1 MYLRTSEWD
10 QLGEPPAGAQRY
22 KPPIGDGGKFIR
34 EDDAGKILAILDGPS
49 RYQDYLKPILT
60 EAKSKLPRKFL
71 RIVTSEQEVPAHL
84 RGRFVK
90 VGDKVVGGTID
101 RSNGVIYML
110 PPPGRTS
117 DTRLEFALHEV
128 IHLIAHPGL
137 NLVDEQTFQSK
148 YGVSCIHLND
158 VGSFQRKYCFGFG
171 EGATQAITQH
181 IMTDQGISWTQD
193 QRPYKEFTPVVL
205 KLISIFSPQRFARA
219 YFWGGIKEF
228 TDAMEF
234 RWGQNWLSVARF
246 ASAGE
251 TKRALNYIDKL
262 ELDWIKRRSPK
273 GDYPTIRST
282 SAYA

>member
-1 MYLRTSEWD
+1 MYLRVPETN
-10 QLGEPPAGAQRY
+10 QLADPPATKQY

-60 EAKSKLPRKFL
+60 EAKSKLPRKFF

-219 YFWGGIKEF
+219 YFWGEIKEF
-228 TDAMEF
+228 TDGMEF
-234 RWGQNWLSVARF
+234 RWGPNWLSAARF
-246 ASAGE
+246 AVTGD
-251 TKRALNYIDKL
+251 TKRTLRYIDQL
-262 ELDWIKRRSPK
+262 ELEWIKRRSPK
-273 GDYPTIRST
+273 GDYSARPST
-282 SAYA
+282 RAYA

>member
-101 RSNGVIYML
+101 RPNGTIYML
-110 PPPGRTS
+110 PPPGRSS
-117 DTRLEFALHEV
+117 DTRLEFALHEA
-128 IHLIAHPGL
+128 IHLIAHPFT
-137 NLVDEQTFQSK
+137 NLVDEDTFKSK
-148 YGVSCIHLND
+148 YGNSCIPLND

-171 EGATQAITQH
+171 EGATQAITEH
-181 IMTDQGISWTQD
+181 IMADQGISKTQD
-193 QRPYKEFTPVVL
+193 ERPYKEFTPVVL
-205 KLISIFSPQRFARA
+205 KLISIFSADRVARA
-219 YFWGGIKEF
+219 YLWGEIKEF
-228 TDAMEF
+228 TDALEF
-234 RWGQNWLSVARF
+234 RWGPNWLSVARF
-246 ASAGE
+246 AATGD
-251 TKRALNYIDKL
+251 TKRTLRYIDQL
-262 ELDWIKRRSPK
+262 ELEWIKRR
-273 GDYPTIRST
+273 
-282 SAYA
+282 